1 MTDAPLKTPE
11 FSYEIELGE
20 VGRQGKV
27 FRLAAGEDERRRVAE
42 RLGAPSVEKLEGEL
56 RVSATKTAIRV
67 EGSIDADLTREC
79 VASLEPMQERVAE
92 DFEIDFLR
100 EAPEPEEG
108 EEGWETPEV
117 HEGDRLDLGELL
129 VQHLSLAMDPF
140 PRKEGAES
148 LAETYA
154 PKETISPFAG
164 LKDVLGKDDD
174 NQ

>member
-1 MTDAPLKTPE
+1 MTETPVRKPE
-11 FSYEIELGE
+11 FSYEIELGD
-20 VGRQGKV
+20 VGRQGKA
-27 FRLAAGEDERRRVAE
+27 FRLAAGEEERRRIAE

-67 EGSIDADLTREC
+67 EGSIEAELTREC
-79 VASLEPMQERVAE
+79 VASLESMQERVAE
-92 DFEIDFLR
+92 EFDLDFLR
-100 EAPEPEEG
+100 EAPEPEDG

-129 VQHLSLAMDPF
+129 VQQLSLAMDPF
-140 PRKEGAES
+140 PRKEGVES

-154 PKETISPFAG
+154 PKGTVSPFAG
-164 LKDVLGKDDD
+164 LKEALEKDDD